1 MRIPG
6 KTMDDHLADVARQL
20 PHGSFVDM
28 QDVECNAS
36 IYPSQVF
43 LAFRNGFDRDN
54 PHRPYM
60 HIVGEC
66 RSLRKSDDTPFYGD
80 VDELSFGEDKGI
92 PVDIFYDFTDAELA
106 HMVGLGMY
114 RRGFECPGII
124 RESELEMP
132 VYCEIRAVEPQA
144 EDDVPVLFANIE
156 DRHTIEVNAENCGY
170 TFGDYFEQAQA
181 PDDDFNDAFDD
192 FGDYDELAR
201 EDLFGDDEHHRED
214 ETEQKHTRE
223 LTPQELA
230 MEQHYENIRER
241 VEDKHL
247 RPVPHKELKPR
258 EHQVEAQK
266 ADDAFE
272 AHEVAKDVLGDTPS
286 FDERMDSVDA
296 QKPSY
301 DFSEPEGDTEAEA
314 DTDETIHDFD
324 EDIFAED
331 VVDDVVEG
339 PVDEEDANRQLTH
352 AGKKAVKRNAVEDN
366 IEANAEDDYAANVDD
381 FDDANVEDA
390 NEVKSVSNP
399 EKRFVPRMIPGR
411 IADIAD
417 KAVEQAQDGQQYD
430 D

>member
-66 RSLRKSDDTPFYGD
+66 RGLRKSDNAPFYGD
-80 VDELSFGEDKGI
+80 VDELSFDEDKGI
-92 PVDIFYDFTDAELA
+92 PVDIFYEFTDAELSR
-106 HMVGLGMY
+106 MVGLGMY
-114 RRGFECPGII
+114 RRGFECPSII

-132 VYCEIRAVEPQA
+132 VYCEIRVVEPQS

-156 DRHTIEVNAENCGY
+156 DRHTIETSEAECGY

-181 PDDDFNDAFDD
+181 HEDEFEDTFDE
-192 FGDYDELAR
+192 FGDYDELAH
-201 EDLFGDDEHHRED
+201 EDLFGDDEHRFED
-214 ETEQKHTRE
+214 EAEQEHAPE

-230 MEQHYENIRER
+230 VEQHYENIRER
-241 VEDKHL
+241 VEERHL
-247 RPVPHKELKPR
+247 RNVPHKELKPR
-258 EHQVEAQK
+258 EHQAEAEE
-266 ADDAFE
+266 ADDTFV
-272 AHEVAKDVLGDTPS
+272 AHEVAKDVVTDAPS
-286 FDERMDSVDA
+286 FDERMDSADA
-296 QKPSY
+296 QKPSEGI
-301 DFSEPEGDTEAEA
+301 SEPESDTAVEAEA

-324 EDIFAED
+324 D
-331 VVDDVVEG
+331 DDVAEG
-339 PVDEEDANRQLTH
+339 SADEEDVNRQLTQ

-366 IEANAEDDYAANVDD
+366 IEANAEDDREAGFDGVDGM
-381 FDDANVEDA
+381 DAGDTDEEKGA
-390 NEVKSVSNP
+390 SNP
-399 EKRFVPRMIPGR
+399 EESRTPRVIPSR
-411 IADIAD
+411 IADVAD
-417 KAVEQAQDGQQYD
+417 KAVKQGQDDQQYD
-430 D
+430 E

>member
-6 KTMDDHLADVARQL
+6 KTMDDHLANVARQL

-92 PVDIFYDFTDAELA
+92 PVDIFYDFTDAELS

-181 PDDDFNDAFDD
+181 PDDDFNDDFDD

-241 VEDKHL
+241 VENKHL
-247 RPVPHKELKPR
+247 RPVHHKELKPR
-258 EHQVEAQK
+258 EQQVEVQK
-266 ADDAFE
+266 VDDAFE

-301 DFSEPEGDTEAEA
+301 DFSESEGDTEAEA
-314 DTDETIHDFD
+314 ETDADETIHDFD
-324 EDIFAED
+324 EDTF
-331 VVDDVVEG
+331 VEG
-339 PVDEEDANRQLTH
+339 PVDEEDANRQLTQ
-352 AGKKAVKRNAVEDN
+352 AGKKAVKRSAVEDN
-366 IEANAEDDYAANVDD
+366 IEANAENDYAANVDD
-381 FDDANVEDA
+381 FDDANAEDA
-390 NEVKSVSNP
+390 NEVKGVSNP

>member
-66 RSLRKSDDTPFYGD
+66 RGLRKSDNTPFYGD
-80 VDELSFGEDKGI
+80 VDELSFDEDKGI
-92 PVDIFYDFTDAELA
+92 PVDIFYEFTDAELSR
-106 HMVGLGMY
+106 MVGLGMY
-114 RRGFECPGII
+114 RRGFECPSII

-132 VYCEIRAVEPQA
+132 VYCEIRVVEPQS

-156 DRHTIEVNAENCGY
+156 DRHTIETSESECGY

-181 PDDDFNDAFDD
+181 HEDEFEDTFDE
-192 FGDYDELAR
+192 FGDYDELAH
-201 EDLFGDDEHHRED
+201 EDLFGDDEHHFED
-214 ETEQKHTRE
+214 EAEQEHVHE

-230 MEQHYENIRER
+230 VEQHYENIRER
-241 VEDKHL
+241 VEERHL
-247 RPVPHKELKPR
+247 RNVPHKELKPR
-258 EHQVEAQK
+258 EHQVEAEK
-266 ADDAFE
+266 ADDAFV
-272 AHEVAKDVLGDTPS
+272 AHEVAKDVVTDAPS
-286 FDERMDSVDA
+286 FDERMDSADA
-296 QKPSY
+296 QKPSEGI
-301 DFSEPEGDTEAEA
+301 SEPESDTAVETEA

-324 EDIFAED
+324 
-331 VVDDVVEG
+331 DDVAEG
-339 PVDEEDANRQLTH
+339 PADEEDANRQLTQ

-366 IEANAEDDYAANVDD
+366 IEANAEDDREAG
-381 FDDANVEDA
+381 FDDVDGMDA
-390 NEVKSVSNP
+390 GDTDEEKGASNP
-399 EKRFVPRMIPGR
+399 EESRTPRVIPSR
-411 IADIAD
+411 IADVAD
-417 KAVEQAQDGQQYD
+417 KAVKQGQDDQQYD
-430 D
+430 E

>member
-66 RSLRKSDDTPFYGD
+66 RGLRKSDDTPFYGD

-92 PVDIFYDFTDAELA
+92 PVDIFYDFTDAELS

-201 EDLFGDDEHHRED
+201 EDLFGDDEHYRED

-258 EHQVEAQK
+258 EQQAEAQK

-272 AHEVAKDVLGDTPS
+272 AHEVVKDVLGDTPS

-301 DFSEPEGDTEAEA
+301 DFSEPEADIKAEA

-324 EDIFAED
+324 EDTFAED

-339 PVDEEDANRQLTH
+339 PVDEEDANRQLTQ

-366 IEANAEDDYAANVDD
+366 IEANAEDDYVANVDD
-381 FDDANVEDA
+381 FDDANVEGTDEA
-390 NEVKSVSNP
+390 KSVSNP

>member
-181 PDDDFNDAFDD
+181 PDDDFNDDFDD

-258 EHQVEAQK
+258 EQQAEAQK

-272 AHEVAKDVLGDTPS
+272 ANEVAKDVLGDTPS
-286 FDERMDSVDA
+286 FDERMDSVDV
-296 QKPSY
+296 QMPSY
-301 DFSEPEGDTEAEA
+301 DFSEPEAEAEA

-324 EDIFAED
+324 EDTFTED

-339 PVDEEDANRQLTH
+339 PVDEEDANRQLTQ
-352 AGKKAVKRNAVEDN
+352 AGKKAVKCNAVEDN

-381 FDDANVEDA
+381 FDDAGVEDA

>member
-181 PDDDFNDAFDD
+181 PDDDFNDDFDD

-258 EHQVEAQK
+258 EQQAEAQK

-272 AHEVAKDVLGDTPS
+272 ANEVAKDVLGDTLS
-286 FDERMDSVDA
+286 FDERMDSVDV
-296 QKPSY
+296 QMPSY
-301 DFSEPEGDTEAEA
+301 DFSEPEAEAEA
-314 DTDETIHDFD
+314 DADETIHDFD
-324 EDIFAED
+324 EDTFTED
-331 VVDDVVEG
+331 VVEDVVEG
-339 PVDEEDANRQLTH
+339 PADEEDANRQLMQ

-366 IEANAEDDYAANVDD
+366 IEANTEDDYAATVDD

-390 NEVKSVSNP
+390 NEVKGVSNP